1 MSRRGPSIDF
11 NPLLVKVQNDINFL
25 CYLGLHQYAKEHK
38 LIGRSRPMITTDLDF
53 MMQKRLN
60 FRLVVACIQQIVGS
74 TTFTHGGR
82 EEQINY
88 VNVGEYSMLRLYGL
102 LNRDMFAID
111 TTDKNSLTGYWPHQ
125 FAYADIERLRTEA
138 PISTFEP
145 TLTYNTRAAME
156 VGGETFTN
164 HLRTALRY
172 IPNDLIEF
180 APHQQRDPKNRMN
193 VKNLAIPLRLMEDR
207 HFHIRENQRFRQ
219 TLQPGHNIRVPGHNI
234 IHIPSHIEQ
243 LLHFRHVI
251 WPWVQ
256 DLNTQEARTACTY
269 VADNFPSLQAIQM
282 KIRKIR
288 ESQAERDLRN
298 EALALADRARE
309 TAREE
314 LRDRLLATYGEPVV
328 ATPGITIDNGEDGV
342 EAEPLVAVHRMG
354 ETEPVEYLRH
364 VPAEFIETD
373 VIIDAAE
380 ETPEE
385 MAAAVGERMQEA
397 IEQQIV
403 LPMPDVHADTEF
415 NTTTEDIQD
424 RIRRALGMP
433 QEEE

>member
-60 FRLVVACIQQIVGS
+60 FRLVVACIQQIVGGK
-74 TTFTHGGR
+74 TFFHGGR

-111 TTDKNSLTGYWPHQ
+111 TTDKNCLTGYWPHQ

-138 PISTFEP
+138 PISTFEQN
-145 TLTYNTRAAME
+145 LTYNTRAAME

-164 HLRTALRY
+164 HLRAALRY

-219 TLQPGHNIRVPGHNI
+219 TLQPGHNIRLQGSNI
-234 IHIPSHIEQ
+234 VHIPSHIEQ
-243 LLHFRHVI
+243 LLHFRHVS
-251 WPWVQ
+251 WPWIQ
-256 DLNTQEARTACTY
+256 SLNAPEARDAFTY
-269 VADNFPSLQAIQM
+269 IAGNFPSLHAIQM

-288 ESQAERDLRN
+288 ESQAERNRRIEEQELS
-298 EALALADRARE
+298 DRRRQE
-309 TAREE
+309 AREE
-314 LRDRLLATYGEPVV
+314 LRDRLLATYGEREMDPVM
-328 ATPGITIDNGEDGV
+328 ATPGVRIDNGE
-342 EAEPLVAVHRMG
+342 PIHRMG
-354 ETEPVEYLRH
+354 EVEPLEYLREI
-364 VPAEFIETD
+364 PAEFIETD
-373 VIIDAAE
+373 IIIEGA
-380 ETPEE
+380 ETPEQE
-385 MAAAVGERMQEA
+385 IVAIVEERRRQA
-397 IEQQIV
+397 IDQQII
-403 LPMPDVHADTEF
+403 PIPDVHVDTDF